1 MENRIEFEG
10 ERVCISQEWYESL
23 IEFRTKYITL
33 TNFLFQK
40 AEIGSSGKLSI
51 YTNVA
56 DILLALEYAKTFE
69 ILKNLH
75 EIKAHDEKEEKLPF

>member
-33 TNFLFQK
+33 TNYLL
-40 AEIGSSGKLSI
+40 AEAKVGSDGKLSI
-51 YTNVA
+51 YTNAA
-56 DILLALEYAKTFE
+56 DTLCALEWQKTRQLLND
-69 ILKNLH
+69 LKSD
-75 EIKAHDEKEEKLPF
+75 ARGEKLPF